1 MSRRARIGMALVAML
16 ALPLPPM
23 TRGASPD
30 PAVVVK
36 GSLTESNGTPAAF
49 QTVRLLKTR
58 KIRSLSDP
66 KARAQEVE
74 EARTRTDAAGGF
86 RFEIPADPSFPYWF
100 IRLYDPN
107 EFDAVKYQIPPDHDV
122 SRAVH
127 DGYGI
132 EVSAVLQFH
141 PDWPKVKALVD
152 QYGPASHRGQI
163 LRSLGLPTRQE
174 PQAEGRELWVF
185 APQGVSYLFD
195 GDTVLETKRS
205 APDPTTAAPQPAAK
219 AEKP

>member
-1 MSRRARIGMALVAML
+1 MSHRTAAGLALVALL
-16 ALPLPPM
+16 AFAPAG
-23 TRGASPD
+23 RAASPD

-36 GSLTESNGTPAAF
+36 GSLTEANGTPAAF

-58 KIRSLSDP
+58 KIRSVSDP
-66 KARAQEVE
+66 RAREQEVE
-74 EARTRTDAAGGF
+74 EARTRTDGSGGF

-100 IRLYDPN
+100 LRFYDPK
-107 EFDAVKYQIPPDHDV
+107 EFDTVKYQVPPDHDV

-132 EVSAVLQFH
+132 EVTAVLQLH
-141 PDWPKVKALVD
+141 PDWPRVKALVD

-185 APQGVSYLFD
+185 SGSGVSYLLE
-195 GDTVLETKRS
+195 GDNVVETRRTS
-205 APDPTTAAPQPAAK
+205 PDPTSGAPQPAARTD
-219 AEKP
+219 KP

>member
-1 MSRRARIGMALVAML
+1 MSRRAGFGIALLALL
-16 ALPLPPM
+16 ALPAVPLDA
-23 TRGASPD
+23 GSASPD

-36 GSLTESNGTPAAF
+36 GSLTEASGTPAAF
-49 QTVRLLKTR
+49 QTVRLIKTR
-58 KIRSLSDP
+58 KIRSVADP

-86 RFEIPADPSFPYWF
+86 RFEIPADPSFPFWF
-100 IRLYDPN
+100 VRFYDPN
-107 EFDAVKYQIPPDHDV
+107 EFDGVKYQVPPDHDV

-132 EVSAVLQFH
+132 EVAGVLKPH

-152 QYGPASHRGQI
+152 QYGPGSHRGQI

-174 PQAEGRELWVF
+174 PRDEGKELWVY
-185 APQGVSYLFD
+185 AASGVTYLLD
-195 GDTVLETKRS
+195 GDTVLETRRGGDKT
-205 APDPTTAAPQPAAK
+205 DTAQPV
-219 AEKP
+219 EKVEPR

>member
-1 MSRRARIGMALVAML
+1 MVLAALLACAPVARA
-16 ALPLPPM
+16 
-23 TRGASPD
+23 ASPD

-36 GSLTESNGTPAAF
+36 GSLVESDGTPAAF

-74 EARTRTDAAGGF
+74 EARTRTDASGGF
-86 RFEIPADPSFPYWF
+86 RFEIPVDNSFPYWF
-100 IRLYDPN
+100 LRFYDPK
-107 EFDAVKYQIPPDHDV
+107 EFDAVKFQLPNDHDV

-127 DGYGI
+127 DGFGI
-132 EVSAVLQFH
+132 EVSAVLLFH
-141 PDWPKVKALVD
+141 PDWPKVKALVEA
-152 QYGPASHRGQI
+152 YGPASHRGQI

-174 PQAEGRELWVF
+174 PRDEGKELWVF

-205 APDPTTAAPQPAAK
+205 TPDPKAAAPQAAAK
-219 AEKP
+219 AEQP

>member
-1 MSRRARIGMALVAML
+1 MSPRTAAGLALVALL
-16 ALPLPPM
+16 AYAPVG
-23 TRGASPD
+23 RAASPD

-36 GSLTESNGTPAAF
+36 GTLTEASGAPAAF

-58 KIRSLSDP
+58 KIRSVSDP
-66 KARAQEVE
+66 RAREQEVE
-74 EARTRTDAAGGF
+74 EARTRTDASGGF

-100 IRLYDPN
+100 VRFYDPK
-107 EFDAVKYQIPPDHDV
+107 EFDTVKYQVPPDHDV

-132 EVSAVLQFH
+132 EVTAVLQLH
-141 PDWPKVKALVD
+141 PDWPRVKALVD

-185 APQGVSYLFD
+185 SGSGVSYLLE
-195 GDTVLETKRS
+195 GDNVIETKRTS
-205 APDPTTAAPQPAAK
+205 PDPTSGAPQPAAK
-219 AEKP
+219 TDKP

>member
-1 MSRRARIGMALVAML
+1 MSPRTAAGLALSAML
-16 ALPLPPM
+16 AFAPAVPA
-23 TRGASPD
+23 ASPD

-36 GSLTESNGTPAAF
+36 GSLTEPNGTPAAF

-58 KIRSLSDP
+58 KIRSVSDP
-66 KARAQEVE
+66 KARPQEVE

-100 IRLYDPN
+100 VRFYDPK
-107 EFDAVKYQIPPDHDV
+107 EFDTVKYLVPPDHDV

-127 DGYGI
+127 DGFGI
-132 EVSAVLQFH
+132 EVSAVLQLH

-174 PQAEGRELWVF
+174 PQGEGRELWVF
-185 APQGVSYLFD
+185 AGSGVTYLLE
-195 GDTVLETKRS
+195 GDNVIETKRTS
-205 APDPTTAAPQPAAK
+205 PDPANGAPQPAARSD
-219 AEKP
+219 KP

>member
-1 MSRRARIGMALVAML
+1 MNPRFAVGLALAAML
-16 ALPLPPM
+16 ASAPV
-23 TRGASPD
+23 GHAASPD

-36 GSLTESNGTPAAF
+36 GSLTEPNGTPAAF
-49 QTVRLLKTR
+49 QTVRLIKTR
-58 KIRSLSDP
+58 KIRSVSDP

-86 RFEIPADPSFPYWF
+86 RFEIPADPSFPFWF
-100 IRLYDPN
+100 VRFFDPN
-107 EFDAVKYQIPPDHDV
+107 EFDGVKYQIPPDHDV

-132 EVSAVLQFH
+132 EVSGILKPH

-152 QYGPASHRGQI
+152 QYGAGSHRGQI

-174 PQAEGRELWVF
+174 PRDEGKELWVY
-185 APQGVSYLFD
+185 AASGVSYLLD
-195 GDTVLETKRS
+195 GDTVLETRRGGDTS
-205 APDPTTAAPQPAAK
+205 GAAQPA
-219 AEKP
+219 EKVEPQ